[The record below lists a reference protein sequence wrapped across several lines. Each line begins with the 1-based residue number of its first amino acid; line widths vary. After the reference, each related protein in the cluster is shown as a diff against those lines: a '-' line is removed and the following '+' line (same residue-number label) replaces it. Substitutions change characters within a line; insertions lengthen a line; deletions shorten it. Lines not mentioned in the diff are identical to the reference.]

1 MEYQIMKY
9 KREFGS
15 VYQVTINDQD
25 FIFRPLRRIEY
36 HELIDNNK
44 GGDSELEEKLC
55 QIAVIEP
62 FNYSFSH
69 SGRAGVAK
77 TLSGHILLASGV
89 ADSRQLDIMLED
101 HRLQMR
107 SFEDQAETFISQA
120 FHNISFDEMKQ
131 WTMDKLIQHVARAE
145 WALQNVWQMPI
156 TFKSEE
162 PPQTTEALPEQS
174 MKEIGDLMREDG
186 LDPMIELDHLIR
198 VKPPYVD
205 FPMIGGTNL
214 LSNEEALDN
223 VRQQIQKL
231 SQ

>member
-1 MEYQIMKY
+1 MNLIQL
-9 KREFGS
+9 KRQFGV
-15 VYQVTINDQD
+15 VYQVTIKDQD

-36 HELIDNNK
+36 HELIDNYK
-44 GGDSELEEKLC
+44 GQDSVLEEKLC
-55 QIAVIEP
+55 EIAVVSP
-62 FNYSFSH
+62 LGYSFSE
-69 SGRAGVAK
+69 SGKAGIAK

-89 ADSRQLDIMLED
+89 ADSRQLGIMLEE
-101 HRLQMR
+101 HRQQMA

-120 FHNISFDEMKQ
+120 FHNITFDEMKQ
-131 WTMDKLIQHVARAE
+131 WTMDQLVQHVARAE

-162 PPQTTEALPEQS
+162 PTEATGDAPQQS
-174 MKEIGDLMREDG
+174 IKEIGDLMREDG

-198 VKPPYVD
+198 VKPPYID
-205 FPMIGGTNL
+205 FPMIAGTNL

>member
-1 MEYQIMKY
+1 MELNLIQL

-15 VYQVTINDQD
+15 IYKVTIKDED
-25 FIFRPLRRIEY
+25 FIFRPLRLIEY
-36 HELIDNNK
+36 HELVDNNK

-55 QIAVIEP
+55 QIAVLEP
-62 FNYSFSH
+62 ASYSFSN
-69 SGRAGVAK
+69 SGKAGICK
-77 TLSGHILLASGV
+77 ILSEHILLASGV
-89 ADSRQLDIMLED
+89 ADSRQLDLILED
-101 HRLQMR
+101 HREQMR
-107 SFEDQAETFISQA
+107 SFENQAETFISQA
-120 FHNISFDEMKQ
+120 FHHISFDEMKQ

-156 TFKSEE
+156 TFKSEV
-162 PPQTTEALPEQS
+162 PPQTTEVLPEQS
-174 MKEIGDLMREDG
+174 MKEMGDLMREDG

-198 VKPPYVD
+198 IKPPYVD